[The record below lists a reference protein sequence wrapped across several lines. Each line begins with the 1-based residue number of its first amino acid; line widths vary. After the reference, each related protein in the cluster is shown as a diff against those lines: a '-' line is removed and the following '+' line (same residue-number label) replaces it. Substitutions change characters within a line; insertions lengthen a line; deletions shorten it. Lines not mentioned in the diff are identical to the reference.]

1 MIANRQRAES
11 RTIGEI
17 QRAETYELILKLAGM
32 VLTYHPVG
40 YMIQKGVKTIAEH
53 LVISQVE
60 DFVANLEHRPEPEA
74 WWDRQRLLEP
84 VTRSLVPAGPSAR
97 AGTRPRGR
105 RIRSRAVTET

>member
-32 VLTYHPVG
+32 VLTYHPVD

-84 VTRSLVPAGPSAR
+84 GPEAWYRPDRQRELERDREAGEFE
-97 AGTRPRGR
+97 AGQ
-105 RIRSRAVTET
+105 